1 MPLSFAINVFPWM
14 KPDGTPMFGCDDI
27 SIHFDLVGQ
36 YIETMDI
43 VKQRLELLCNPR
55 EENEEYSEALF
66 FRMNPTS

>member
-36 YIETMDI
+36 YIET
-43 VKQRLELLCNPR
+43 
-55 EENEEYSEALF
+55 
-66 FRMNPTS
+66 